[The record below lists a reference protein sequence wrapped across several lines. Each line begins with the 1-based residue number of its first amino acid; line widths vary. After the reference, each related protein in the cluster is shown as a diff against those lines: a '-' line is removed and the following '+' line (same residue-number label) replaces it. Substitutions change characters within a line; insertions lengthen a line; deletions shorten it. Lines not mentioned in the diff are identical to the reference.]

1 MTKRK
6 AGDGVT
12 RGLACGLTMIA
23 LCLALTAC
31 GDKEPRQS
39 AGNGSDAERGRL
51 LLRQYGCGSC
61 HSIPGVAAATAN
73 VGPPLEGVAHRV
85 YLGGVLPNT
94 PENMASWIR
103 DPQRYDPLTA
113 MPDMQVPEQEAR
125 DMVAYLY
132 REPK

>member
-6 AGDGVT
+6 AADGVT
-12 RGLACGLTMIA
+12 RGLACALPMLA

-31 GDKEPRQS
+31 GDRKPQQS
-39 AGNGSDAERGRL
+39 AGNGGDAERGRL

-113 MPDMQVPEQEAR
+113 MPNMQVPEQEAR

-132 REPK
+132 REPE